1 MIGGKKLTIKTI
13 NNMSKIG
20 KPLADRVLLK
30 LESVSEKKSSG
41 GIILNQT
48 TQNIQ
53 TAEVVAVSE
62 GFVGNNGGWIELGV
76 EVGNKVLINNGAG
89 QKLRFDGVD
98 YYLVRESEIL
108 MIINE

>member
-1 MIGGKKLTIKTI
+1 
-13 NNMSKIG
+13 MSKIG

-53 TAEVVAVSE
+53 NAEVVAVSD
-62 GFVGNNGGWIELGV
+62 GFIGGNGGWIELSV
-76 EVGNKVLINNGAG
+76 KVGDSVLINNGAG
-89 QKLRFDGVD
+89 QKVRFDGVD
-98 YYLVRESEIL
+98 YFLVRESEIL
-108 MIINE
+108 MIINK

>member
-1 MIGGKKLTIKTI
+1 
-13 NNMSKIG
+13 MSNIG

-53 TAEVVAVSE
+53 NAEVVAVSD
-62 GFVGNNGGWIELGV
+62 GFLAQNGEMIALSVSVGD
-76 EVGNKVLINNGAG
+76 KVLINNGAG
-89 QKLRFDGVD
+89 QKVRFDGQD

-108 MIINE
+108 MKL

>member
-1 MIGGKKLTIKTI
+1 MA
-13 NNMSKIG
+13 NIG

-30 LESVSEKKSSG
+30 LEEVSEKKSNG

-48 TQNIQ
+48 TQIIQ
-53 TAEVVAVSE
+53 TAEVVAVSD
-62 GFVGNNGGWIELGV
+62 GFVGNNCGWIELGV

-89 QKLRFDGVD
+89 QKVRFDGVD

-108 MIINE
+108 MVV